1 MIVLCVVQWPQG
13 TSQTEMKQVL
23 ASMEFQDTLG
33 ECIISAIVGAYM
45 SELIKTGHRVKP
57 EATPRRN
64 DIPSD
69 AIIFIQEDALR

>member
-57 EATPRRN
+57 LRRN